1 MYIAQTSQKI
11 VRIYAPWVEW
21 KKVLIRL
28 FELNLMGSKLNPI
41 YFFFAFHFKDNITH
55 ATLATSKWNKW
66 HDGARE
72 VVLRWQIIKNFPF
85 QGTLDLF
92 IPREVLTWQIRGH
105 LICSSQ
111 GRFWRD
117 RSWGI
122 WFLQEWFDQA
132 QLHSMSVKDQARQAK
147 LNYRW
152 WRYMLLMKSESR
164 LWTPIWTKSNNYR
177 ISWRLA
183 RDAGNCSAR
192 QRRHGQAN
200 QSKLTKYYTRGDL
213 RSFLE
218 SWLVVVRA
226 LSAVHFFSFC
236 NRALSMSSSVSE
248 LKY

>member
-1 MYIAQTSQKI
+1 VDRGYFTLFIGVVVRNWLGKWLVITICQCNRDNQFDRSMYIAQTSQKI

-85 QGTLDLF
+85 QGALDLF
-92 IPREVLTWQIRGH
+92 IPREVFTWQIRGH

-117 RSWGI
+117 RSWAI

-152 WRYMLLMKSESR
+152 WRYMLLNEVWIKT
-164 LWTPIWTKSNNYR
+164 L
-177 ISWRLA
+177 
-183 RDAGNCSAR
+183 DADL
-192 QRRHGQAN
+192 N
-200 QSKLTKYYTRGDL
+200 QVKQLPY
-213 RSFLE
+213 
-218 SWLVVVRA
+218 
-226 LSAVHFFSFC
+226 
-236 NRALSMSSSVSE
+236 
-248 LKY
+248 